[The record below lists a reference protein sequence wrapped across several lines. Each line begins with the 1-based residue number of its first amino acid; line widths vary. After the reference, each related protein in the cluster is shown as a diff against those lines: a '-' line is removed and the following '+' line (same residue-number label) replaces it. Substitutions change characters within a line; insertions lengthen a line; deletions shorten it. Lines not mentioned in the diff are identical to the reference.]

1 MPQTLL
7 TTSEVFAKT
16 WHEGKT
22 HLGADL
28 KDSMWFLGIALASFL
43 LAIAGF
49 YLPSVPRFALHVL
62 DLIVLQI
69 IGNTWVTLK
78 LSARVLAEQQ
88 EKKLQ
93 PVNLAM
99 LGSFL
104 LISILSGLATV
115 GGTIAFVLPGIW
127 LTIAFAFAVYVFLD
141 ENRRGRE
148 ALARSAELVKGRWW
162 SVLGRLILPGFVILV
177 VSMLASSIIESLV
190 GLIAGYRP
198 SMLITNTT
206 NLSWL
211 AVGPP
216 STNIASAA
224 LAVINTLPLIIAIP
238 FLTHL
243 TVTIYLDL
251 KRTR

>member
-28 KDSMWFLGIALASFL
+28 KDSMWFLGIALASFV
-43 LAIAGF
+43 LALAGF
-49 YLPSVPRFALHVL
+49 YLPSIPRFALHIF
-62 DLIVLQI
+62 DLVVLQI

-88 EKKLQ
+88 EKKFQ
-93 PVNLAM
+93 PVNVAM
-99 LGSFL
+99 LGSYL
-104 LISILSGLATV
+104 LIGILSGLATV
-115 GGTIAFVLPGIW
+115 GGTLAFVLPGIW
-127 LTIAFAFAVYVFLD
+127 LTIAFAFAIYAFLD
-141 ENRRGRE
+141 ENRRGRQ

-162 SVLGRLILPGFVILV
+162 SVLARLIFPGFVILV
-177 VSMLASSIIESLV
+177 VSMLAGSIIESLV

-198 SMLITNTT
+198 SMLITDTT

-211 AVGPP
+211 TIGPP
-216 STNIASAA
+216 SVNIASAA
-224 LAVINTLPLIIAIP
+224 LGVINTLPLVIAIP